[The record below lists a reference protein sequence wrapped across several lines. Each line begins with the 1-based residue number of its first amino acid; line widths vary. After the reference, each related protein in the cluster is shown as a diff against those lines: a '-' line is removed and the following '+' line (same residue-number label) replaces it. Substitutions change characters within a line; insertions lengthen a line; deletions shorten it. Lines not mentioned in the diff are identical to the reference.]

1 MQLWR
6 IRITIIRI
14 RYHFPKQREPY
25 CIHCGHSPQPAVCCC
40 RTHCGA
46 GHQFNGVAQR
56 CRAQHQRRGKP
67 RYFPDVVVDCLKKIE
82 PGLYFGYKK
91 TTILAA
97 LVNAVILLVAIG
109 IMGYESATRLLV
121 KPEAV
126 HGSTIAWV
134 AGLGIVINTVSA
146 LLFYRQQK
154 NELNARSAYLHLMAD
169 ALVSLGVVISG
180 IVISYTDWYWLDP
193 AVGLVVMLI
202 ILISTWGLLR
212 DSFKMSV
219 DAVPSGI
226 ELDNIKQQIAAVKD
240 VTGVHHVH
248 VWALSTTE
256 NALTAHVLVNDAL
269 TFPEKMAVV
278 QHIKHELHHCNIQHS
293 TIELE
298 SSETASGH

>member
-1 MQLWR
+1 MAHSHHDHSHSH
-6 IRITIIRI
+6 TISLNKGNHTAFIVGI
-14 RYHFPKQREPY
+14 ALNLLFVVAEL
-25 CIHCGHSPQPAVCCC
+25 IAGLATNSMALLSD
-40 RTHCGA
+40 A
-46 GHQFNGVAQR
+46 GHNISDVASLVISLMSLWI
-56 CRAQHQRRGKP
+56 AQ
-67 RYFPDVVVDCLKKIE
+67 KKSS
-82 PGLYFGYKK
+82 PVYTYGYKK